1 MNWFV
6 FAIVAW
12 IAFGLELAFLPIL
25 DAGSGGVHPSMI
37 IPLMSFVVLYAPH
50 KQALWAAI
58 VLGIMMDLLSP
69 LPMASGGSAIL
80 VGPHALG
87 YLLSAHF
94 ILAIRGALIRRNPL
108 TLVIISIAASLIA
121 QIVLIALLSLRNTGI
136 AGVSPL
142 VWDGS
147 EELFAR
153 SFSSVY
159 TGLSA
164 LILSVGFFA
173 LAPAFGFHSSVP
185 TRFAR
190 TIK

>member
-6 FAIVAW
+6 FAIAAW
-12 IAFGLELAFLPIL
+12 ITFGLELALLPIL
-25 DAGSGGVHPSMI
+25 DAGSGGVHPSMV
-37 IPLMSFVVLYAPH
+37 IPLMAFAALYAPQ

-58 VLGIMMDLLSP
+58 ILGIIMDLLA
-69 LPMASGGSAIL
+69 PMPMTTGGSAII

-87 YLLSAHF
+87 YLLAAHF

-108 TLVIISIAASLIA
+108 TLVIISIAASMIA
-121 QIVLIALLSLRNTGI
+121 QVVVIAIFTIRNMGTNPLIWDAS
-136 AGVSPL
+136 AQL
-142 VWDGS
+142 VDQ
-147 EELFAR
+147 
-153 SFSSVY
+153 SFSSLY

-164 LILSVGFFA
+164 LILSVAFFA
-173 LAPAFGFHSSVP
+173 LAPTFGFHSSVP